1 MKKLTFLFLLLSI
14 SFSSAAM
21 DISAELYSTAKEAV
35 VTSAEE
41 RTGEENYAQ
50 LVDTKLVNGS
60 ISEVIFTSSWST
72 SVTDY
77 SFDEGEPI
85 FHEVVYS
92 CTDKYSYVV
101 KTQEIKYLTG
111 TCN

>member
-1 MKKLTFLFLLLSI
+1 
-14 SFSSAAM
+14 M
-21 DISAELYSTAKEAV
+21 DISAELYNTAKEAV
-35 VTSAEE
+35 ITSAEE
-41 RTGEENYAQ
+41 RTGEANYAQ
-50 LVDTKLVNGS
+50 HVDTKIVDGS

-85 FHEVVYS
+85 FHEVIYS

-101 KTQEIKYLTG
+101 RTEEIKYLAG
-111 TCN
+111 SCN